1 MENNL
6 IKTMIKIKVIKTE
19 KDYQEALKSVE
30 KLMSLDPIPDSAEG
44 EQLNLLSTL
53 IEDYEERIFPKIL
66 PDSIEAIK
74 FRMEQANLKPADLV
88 PYIGSRS
95 RVSEILS
102 GKRQLT
108 IDMIRALS
116 EGLGIPAKVLIKKPN
131 TGDTEYKN
139 WDNRLVAEMEKR
151 GYFGS
156 DSLKKHSKIELL
168 ENFFSTIGSPAQIV
182 GMLRKSN
189 YRSSPLTDKR
199 ALSAWA
205 VCVMKKSQK
214 TKVSK
219 NYKQNMVDLKFLQ
232 ELAKLSVKENSPI
245 LAQEYLRKYGIIL
258 VVEPHFPKTRLDG
271 ATILINKDNP
281 VIGLTLRYDRLD
293 NFWFT
298 LLHEL
303 AHIAQHYNS
312 DVSLFYDEIEGLKTI
327 DLDEK
332 EKEAD
337 ALAEEAILPKVKW
350 EISPARLIPS
360 AMAANSLA
368 DELGVHP
375 ALIAGQIRYKG
386 NKYIYLNK
394 IVNAAR
400 VRKYFPNENWKK

>member
-6 IKTMIKIKVIKTE
+6 IKSMIKIKVIKTE

-30 KLMSLDPIPDSAEG
+30 ELMSLDPNPDSTEG
-44 EQLNLLSTL
+44 EQLSLLSTL
-53 IEDYEERIFPKIL
+53 IEDYEARIFPKTL
-66 PDSIEAIK
+66 PSPIEAIK
-74 FRMEQANLKPADLV
+74 FRMEQSNLKQADLV
-88 PYIGSRS
+88 AYIGSRS

-108 IDMIRALS
+108 IGMVRALS
-116 EGLGIPAKVLIKKPN
+116 EGLGIPTKVLIKEPN
-131 TGDTEYKN
+131 TSDTEYKN
-139 WDNRLVAEMEKR
+139 WDNRLVVEMGKR
-151 GYFGS
+151 GYFGN
-156 DSLKKHSKIELL
+156 DSFKQHNKIQLL
-168 ENFFSTIGSPAQIV
+168 ENFFSAINSPSQIL

-205 VCVMKKSQK
+205 VCVIKKSQK
-214 TKVSK
+214 IKAPK
-219 NYKQNMVDLKFLQ
+219 KYKHNIMDLKFLQ
-232 ELAKLSVKENSPI
+232 ELVKLSVKENSPI
-245 LAQEYLRKYGIIL
+245 LAQEYLIKYGITL
-258 VVEPHFPKTRLDG
+258 VIEPHFPKTRLDG

-312 DVSLFYDEIEGLKTI
+312 GVSLFYDEIEGLRML

-337 ALAEEAILPKVKW
+337 ELAEESILPKAKW

-360 AMAANSLA
+360 SMAANSLA
-368 DELGVHP
+368 NELGVHP
-375 ALIAGQIRYKG
+375 ALIAGQMRHKG

-394 IVNAAR
+394 IVNAAK
-400 VRKYFPNENWKK
+400 VRKYFSNEKWKK

>member
-1 MENNL
+1 MEHNL
-6 IKTMIKIKVIKTE
+6 IKSMIKIKVIKTE

-30 KLMSLDPIPDSAEG
+30 ELMSFDPNPDSTEG

-53 IEDYEERIFPKIL
+53 IEDYEARIFPVTL
-66 PDSIEAIK
+66 PNSIEVIK
-74 FRMEQANLKPADLV
+74 FRMEQSNLKPVDLV

-108 IDMIRALS
+108 INMIRALS
-116 EGLGIPAKVLIKKPN
+116 EGLGIPTKVLIKKSD
-131 TGDTEYKN
+131 TGDMEYKN
-139 WDNRLVAEMEKR
+139 WDNRLMVEMETR
-151 GYFGS
+151 GYFVS
-156 DSLKKHSKIELL
+156 ASLKKYSKIELL
-168 ENFFSTIGSPAQIV
+168 KNFFSEIGSPAQIV

-189 YRSSPLTDKR
+189 YRSSPLTNKR

-205 VCVMKKSQK
+205 VFVIKKSREIK
-214 TKVSK
+214 APKK
-219 NYKQNMVDLKFLQ
+219 YKHNIIDLKFLQ
-232 ELAKLSVKENSPI
+232 KLVKLSVKENSPI
-245 LAQEYLRKYGIIL
+245 LAQEYLKKHGIIL
-258 VVEPHFPKTRLDG
+258 VIEPHFSKTYLDG
-271 ATILINKDNP
+271 ATILINKNNP

-312 DVSLFYDEIEGLKTI
+312 GISLFYDEIEGIKTI
-327 DLDEK
+327 DLNEK

-337 ALAEEAILPKVKW
+337 TLAEEAILPKAKW

-360 AMAANSLA
+360 TMAANSLA
-368 DELGVHP
+368 NELGVHP
-375 ALIAGQIRYKG
+375 ALIAGQIRHKG
-386 NKYIYLNK
+386 NKYVYLNK
-394 IVNAAR
+394 IVNAASA
-400 VRKYFPNENWKK
+400 RKYFPNEKWNK

>member
-1 MENNL
+1 MEHNL
-6 IKTMIKIKVIKTE
+6 IKSMIKIKVIKTE

-30 KLMSLDPIPDSAEG
+30 ELMSFDPNPDSTEG

-53 IEDYEERIFPKIL
+53 IEDYEARIFPITL
-66 PDSIEAIK
+66 PTSIEAIK
-74 FRMEQANLKPADLV
+74 FRMEQSNLKPADLV

-108 IDMIRALS
+108 INMVRALS
-116 EGLGIPAKVLIKKPN
+116 DGLGIPAKVLIKKSD
-131 TGDTEYKN
+131 TGGTEYNN
-139 WDNRLVAEMEKR
+139 WDNRLVVEMETR

-156 DSLKKHSKIELL
+156 ASLKKYNKIELL
-168 ENFFSTIGSPAQIV
+168 ENYFSAIGSPAQIV
-182 GMLRKSN
+182 GILRKSN

-205 VCVMKKSQK
+205 VCVIKKSREI
-214 TKVSK
+214 KVPK
-219 NYKQNMVDLKFLQ
+219 KYKHNIIDLKFLQ
-232 ELAKLSVKENSPI
+232 ELVKLSAKENSPI
-245 LAQEYLRKYGIIL
+245 LAQEYLKKHGIIL
-258 VVEPHFPKTRLDG
+258 VIEPHFSKTYLDG
-271 ATILINKDNP
+271 ATILINKNNP

-303 AHIAQHYNS
+303 AHIAQHYDS
-312 DVSLFYDEIEGLKTI
+312 GISLFYDEIEGIKAI

-337 ALAEEAILPKVKW
+337 ALAEEVILPKAKW

-360 AMAANSLA
+360 AMAANSLGN
-368 DELGVHP
+368 ELGVHP
-375 ALIAGQIRYKG
+375 ALIAGQIRHKG
-386 NKYIYLNK
+386 NKYVYLNK
-394 IVNAAR
+394 IVNVAR
-400 VRKYFPNENWKK
+400 VRKYFPNEKWNK